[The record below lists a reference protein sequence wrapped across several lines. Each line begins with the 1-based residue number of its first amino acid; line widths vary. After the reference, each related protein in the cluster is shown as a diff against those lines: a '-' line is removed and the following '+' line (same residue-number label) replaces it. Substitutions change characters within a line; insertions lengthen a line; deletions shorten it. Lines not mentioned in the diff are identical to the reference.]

1 MKKLWMSLL
10 LASVLAQGQAM
21 AAQTLAGHDVVNGKS
36 VNLSQYKNQT
46 VLLVFFSTGCNTCV
60 YNFKLIREFYKAN
73 KASHFGVI
81 GVGLDK
87 KPSQFHSYAQLVNAT
102 TPKNEQFPLTWRLDP
117 AHQDS
122 FGEMKND
129 STVFVI
135 GKNGEISLKRE
146 GVIKDDD
153 WDEIWTSLQVQ

>member
-46 VLLVFFSTGCNTCV
+46 ILLVFFSTGCNTCV

-81 GVGLDK
+81 GVGQDK
-87 KPSQFHSYAQLVNAT
+87 KPSQFQNYAQLVNAP
-102 TPKNEQFPLTWRLDP
+102 PK
-117 AHQDS
+117 
-122 FGEMKND
+122 K
-129 STVFVI
+129 
-135 GKNGEISLKRE
+135 
-146 GVIKDDD
+146 
-153 WDEIWTSLQVQ
+153 TSNSR